1 MCHPSLQNAVSSSQS
16 VSPKKHAGWHMAE
29 YRADE
34 VPATLEKR
42 EELDKRK
49 ERLGTILEE
58 TIIKKCSIR
67 EVVNSIT

>member
-16 VSPKKHAGWHMAE
+16 VAPKKHAGWHMAE

-34 VPATLEKR
+34 VKAECK
-42 EELDKRK
+42 K
-49 ERLGTILEE
+49 RLGTILEE